1 MAISISQASDLR
13 CPLVLLGNLVLG
25 TAVSEAL
32 GQIALVTTVTDLEE
46 MFVVLTGF
54 QIDSTAEGYSTILN
68 NSIRTFI
75 LILKKIPTYQHLFGS
90 IGLFALRNSSI
101 IEDATILLFG

>member
-1 MAISISQASDLR
+1 MTYKGSSMAISISQASDLR

-46 MFVVLTGF
+46 MFVVLIGF
-54 QIDSTAEGYSTILN
+54 HIASATEG
-68 NSIRTFI
+68 
-75 LILKKIPTYQHLFGS
+75 
-90 IGLFALRNSSI
+90 
-101 IEDATILLFG
+101 